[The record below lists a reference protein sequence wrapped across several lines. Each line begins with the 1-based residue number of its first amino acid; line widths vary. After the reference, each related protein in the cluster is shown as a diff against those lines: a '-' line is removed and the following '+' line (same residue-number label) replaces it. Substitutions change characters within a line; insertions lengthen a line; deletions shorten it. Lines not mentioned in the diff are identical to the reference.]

1 MPFKVGNKFV
11 FGAKF
16 TTFVV
21 VGFSLPFVG
30 VWWQKYASGFGLLNT
45 NACLFFFFSYS
56 ASTRH
61 KRR

>member
-1 MPFKVGNKFV
+1 VAVQNMPFKVGNKFV

-45 NACLFFFFSYS
+45 N
-56 ASTRH
+56 
-61 KRR
+61 